1 MNYVN
6 HQLAEDRIIVDHWDQ
21 HDHRVQLDQ
30 CFPRFC
36 ANFLFKRVPIGRWG
50 HKAWDC
56 CASTSQ
62 SQLNL
67 WWHQHQ
73 SVWMNLWF
81 IRHGS
86 GAIGPEAIFI
96 PLQIGKNS
104 DLLVLKPLHKHIVS
118 ATSPIG
124 SHSFFVLLPIWF
136 FQHPPTIGRRHFLA
150 QSPSSFET
158 AERAWR
164 TGSENSF
171 WKSCCF
177 NRKEGKEQGYK
188 TRAGRTCKV
197 ICHQIFSDWSEGK
210 DTHRM
215 EETQC
220 SNFLYKKC
228 LKNFPIGFGNG
239 NHTTYKNGDLG
250 DGLLLFYPHA
260 YLGYIW
266 YMDFRRCVSSV
277 LYVMAWGPSNRE
289 NWSQTVHTSQGGG
302 SDSEFWSSPMSWV
315 TKTIWYRW
323 YIYIYIYNISTI

>member
-1 MNYVN
+1 MRT
-6 HQLAEDRIIVDHWDQ
+6 QSMRL
-21 HDHRVQLDQ
+21 L
-30 CFPRFC
+30 CF
-36 ANFLFKRVPIGRWG
+36 NFPIP
-50 HKAWDC
+50 
-56 CASTSQ
+56 T
-62 SQLNL
+62 
-67 WWHQHQ
+67 Q
-73 SVWMNLWF
+73 SVVAPTPERLDESLVHTSWQWCN
-81 IRHGS
+81 RS
-86 GAIGPEAIFI
+86 EAIFI

-177 NRKEGKEQGYK
+177 NRKEGKEQGYN

-277 LYVMAWGPSNRE
+277 LYVMAWGPSNPRKLIT
-289 NWSQTVHTSQGGG
+289 NC
-302 SDSEFWSSPMSWV
+302 PYV
-315 TKTIWYRW
+315 TGRGFR
-323 YIYIYIYNISTI
+323 